1 MRTIREFFGGIGV
14 LLRGFRTYAT
24 RPQLMWLGALPA
36 LIVGLVYVVGIVAV
50 AINLD
55 ALVTL
60 VTPFARGWEFEPLVR
75 IAAGLALFAL
85 VVILFVYTYA
95 AITLAV
101 GDVFYERIWR
111 AVEESMGDAPPE
123 LAEGF
128 WTGVRR
134 GAGNGIR
141 LLLLT
146 VFTSLILFAC
156 GFIPVVG
163 QTVVPVVGA
172 LFAGW
177 FLSLELTGY
186 AFDARG
192 LRLRDR
198 RQALGATRARTLGF
212 GVACYLLLLVPFAA
226 VVVMPAAVAGAA
238 YLARGALT
246 AAVSPPPAA
255 RSGSGRTD
263 SSGPTGA

>member
-1 MRTIREFFGGIGV
+1 MRTIREFFGGVGI
-14 LLRGFRTYAT
+14 LLTGFRTYAT
-24 RPQLMWLGALPA
+24 RPRLMWLGALPA
-36 LIVGLVYVVGIVAV
+36 LIVGAVYTVGIVLV

-60 VTPFARGWEFEPLVR
+60 VTPFARGWELEPLVR

-101 GDVFYERIWR
+101 GDAFYERIWR
-111 AVEESMGDAPPE
+111 AVEATIGDPPPE
-123 LAEGF
+123 LAEST
-128 WTGVRR
+128 WAGVRR
-134 GAGNGIR
+134 GVGNGIR

-146 VFTSLILFAC
+146 LLTSLVLFGF

-163 QTVVPVVGA
+163 QTVVPVIGA

-177 FLSLELTGY
+177 FLALELTGF

-198 RQALGATRARTLGF
+198 RRILGANRARTVGF
-212 GVACYLLLLVPFAA
+212 GVACYLLFLVPFAA
-226 VVVMPAAVAGAA
+226 VVVMPAAVAGATH
-238 YLARGALT
+238 LARRSLQPA
-246 AAVSPPPAA
+246 SPSQ
-255 RSGSGRTD
+255 R
-263 SSGPTGA
+263 